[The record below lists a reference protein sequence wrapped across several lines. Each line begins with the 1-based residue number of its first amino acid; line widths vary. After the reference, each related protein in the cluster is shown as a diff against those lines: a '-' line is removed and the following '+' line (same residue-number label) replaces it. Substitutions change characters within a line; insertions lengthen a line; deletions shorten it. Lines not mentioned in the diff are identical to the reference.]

1 MQGYDAIHNIMQ
13 EALDRVQGVLPVAAP
28 TPAPVIKSGWT
39 TPKTA
44 KNVSG
49 FQTGHVLFMQ
59 LDGSHTNLFI
69 DSG

>member
-13 EALDRVQGVLPVAAP
+13 EALDRVQGVLPTTAP

-39 TPKTA
+39 APKTD
-44 KNVSG
+44 KNVPG
-49 FQTGHVLFMQ
+49 FQTGHILFML